1 MITCDSLVIDLKWLP
16 DGSGFLVAV
25 PSDAATSNIY
35 EYDFA
40 SGQLTQITHFSNEVA
55 GHFSIA
61 PDGQTIVFERAADR
75 DSPTDLWLIDRDG
88 SNLRLLV
95 RGAVRPAWSA
105 RAPQVPVFHYAY
117 LPLIRR

>member
-1 MITCDSLVIDLKWLP
+1 APVIDLKWLP

-25 PSDAATSNIY
+25 PSGAASNIY

-40 SGQLTQITHFSNEVA
+40 SRRLTQITHFSNEVA

-61 PDGQTIVFERAADR
+61 PDGQTIVFERAADMN
-75 DSPTDLWLIDRDG
+75 SPADLWLIGRDG
-88 SNLRLLV
+88 SNLCLLA

-105 RAPQVPVFHYAY
+105 RAPQAPVFHYID